1 VPVGTARA
9 RTATIAL
16 SVGLLTLLAG
26 CTPPAPTPD
35 PTTTSSSHPA
45 ELQHVVII
53 MEENKAA
60 SAVRGN
66 RAAPYLNSLAD
77 QFSVATDYRAV
88 SHPSLPNY
96 LAITGGTT
104 AGITSDC
111 NPPGGRC
118 QADTRHIG
126 DEIAASGRTWK
137 MYAEGMAA
145 PCSTKNNGQYV
156 VKHNPFLYYPSVTS
170 VRAFCAAHDVPF
182 SQFATDL
189 ATISTLPDY
198 SFISPDLCNDMHSC
212 SVATGDAWLARE
224 VPLILA
230 SPAFTQQNSLL
241 IITFDEAESLSLGN
255 SVLCIFAGPAAR
267 QGYTSSTPYS
277 HYSILR
283 TLEIAWRLQSLT
295 RNDATALPMTAML
308 ADSP

>member
-1 VPVGTARA
+1 MSTRRPFRA
-9 RTATIAL
+9 RPHSAAIGVSAAL
-16 SVGLLTLLAG
+16 LLVLAG
-26 CTPPAPTPD
+26 CTPAPP
-35 PTTTSSSHPA
+35 PPSSSATGTTA

-66 RAAPYLNSLAD
+66 AAAPYLNGLAD
-77 QFSVATDYRAV
+77 EYAVATDYHSV

-118 QADTRHIG
+118 QALGPNIA
-126 DEIAASGRTWK
+126 DEIVASGRSWK
-137 MYAEGMAA
+137 MYAESMPA
-145 PCSTKNNGQYV
+145 PCTLFNSGDYA
-156 VKHNPFLYYPSVTS
+156 VKHNPFLYYPSVTRDAAS
-170 VRAFCAAHDVPF
+170 CAAHDVPF
-182 SQFATDL
+182 SRFAQDL
-189 ATISTLPDY
+189 ATTTTLPDY
-198 SFISPDLCNDMHSC
+198 SFISPNLCNDMHSC

-224 VPLILA
+224 VPLILS

-241 IITFDEAESLSLGN
+241 IITFDEAEGGGN
-255 SVLCIFAGPAAR
+255 SVLCVFAGPAAR
-267 QGYTSSTPYS
+267 RGYASPTPYT

-283 TLEIAWRLQSLT
+283 TLELAWRLQSLT

-308 ADSP
+308 AESP